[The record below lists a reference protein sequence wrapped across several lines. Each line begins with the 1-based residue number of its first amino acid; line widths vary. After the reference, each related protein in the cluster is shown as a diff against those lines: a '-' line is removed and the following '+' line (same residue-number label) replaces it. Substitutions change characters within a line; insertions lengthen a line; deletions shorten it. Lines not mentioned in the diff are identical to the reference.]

1 MRLLRTVMSWFWSN
15 MQWLLV
21 EGYAGGNARR
31 GAAGARLRRGNASLR
46 RDVQPGKGASPMDDS
61 ERGKPASFDRR
72 TGEVHGSGS
81 GAGGGGNPDEDY
93 DQDPE
98 SGSGKEDFGR
108 PRRAAES
115 VDRPID
121 PDEGT

>member
-1 MRLLRTVMSWFWSN
+1 MS
-15 MQWLLV
+15 
-21 EGYAGGNARR
+21 E
-31 GAAGARLRRGNASLR
+31 
-46 RDVQPGKGASPMDDS
+46 S

-81 GAGGGGNPDEDY
+81 GAGGSGNPDEDY

-98 SGSGKEDFGR
+98 NGSGKEDFGR
-108 PRRAAES
+108 PRPASES
-115 VDRPID
+115 VSRPID